1 MVFHQSGFIKYYT
14 FEKQFQ
20 SSVKHAFFTRLGGVS
35 PAPWDSLNVGGYIGD
50 DLENTYINRVRS
62 FEALKRDPKSVYDV
76 WQVHSNDVICT
87 KSPRPQRVTHQKA
100 DAILTDN
107 PNVTLFMRFADCVP
121 IMFFDPVK
129 KVVGIAHAG
138 WRGTVNRIATAT
150 VDKMV
155 SEYSCRREEIQAGIG
170 PSIGPDHYEVGVD
183 VIEKVIRNFGNDA
196 IRLLQSKN
204 GSTFLDL
211 WEANY
216 ILLQN
221 AGINKVE
228 ISGICTA
235 CHLRDWF
242 SHRAENGKTGRFGA
256 LIALEE

>member
-1 MVFHQSGFIKYYT
+1 MIC
-14 FEKQFQ
+14 
-20 SSVKHAFFTRLGGVS
+20 
-35 PAPWDSLNVGGYIGD
+35 
-50 DLENTYINRVRS
+50 
-62 FEALKRDPKSVYDV
+62 KRE
-76 WQVHSNDVICT
+76 
-87 KSPRPQRVTHQKA
+87 PRPTHAAHKKA

-121 IMFFDPVK
+121 IMYFDPVK

-138 WRGTVNRIATAT
+138 WRGTVNQIATAT

-155 SEYSCRREEIQAGIG
+155 SEYGCHREYIQVGIG
-170 PSIGPDHYEVGVD
+170 PSIGPDHYEVGVE